1 MKPGD
6 VVCTFYNARPVFI
19 LRFEHEGSEAELI
32 GDGYVDGI
40 RRLGDVPLSDC
51 GKDEM
56 FTIA

>member
-19 LRFEHEGSEAELI
+19 LRFEH
-32 GDGYVDGI
+32 DGI
-40 RRLGDVPLSDC
+40 MRLGDVPLSDR